1 MNTIEVLLKQANVV
15 DSAGRIFPLEELTK
29 VCNNINE
36 SELPPFGEF
45 GIGKD
50 SLITVDNISHTV
62 VSARMDGDKLMVT
75 INLLDTPMGRLAQK
89 CKNDK
94 LPIKGALRSVG
105 FVDEETK
112 LVSRL
117 QFITA
122 DIFVFG
128 EKTL

>member
-1 MNTIEVLLKQANVV
+1 MNTIEVLLKQANTP
-15 DSAGRIFPLEELTK
+15 DSVGRIFPLEELTK

-50 SLITVDNISHTV
+50 SLITVENVSHTV
-62 VSARMDGDKLMVT
+62 VSARMDGDRLMAT
-75 INLLDTPMGRLAQK
+75 IKLLDTPMGKIAQK

-94 LPIKGALRSVG
+94 LPIKGAMRSVG

-112 LVSRL
+112 LVSDL
-117 QFITA
+117 QFITV

-128 EKTL
+128 GII